1 MYNEAKVPVYIMTIW
16 KGAGKVNKKLANK
29 NIFQLHILR
38 QTSPF
43 QMTEGRGTEGVGV
56 GVGADLFFLKKWN
69 SFHARLNHHYNAW
82 ICKKKKYKKIKAYR
96 KSV

>member
-16 KGAGKVNKKLANK
+16 KGAGKVNKKLANR

-56 GVGADLFFLKKWN
+56 GVGADLFF
-69 SFHARLNHHYNAW
+69 
-82 ICKKKKYKKIKAYR
+82 KKKMEFIPCKAEPPLQCMDLQE
-96 KSV
+96 KEVQKD

>member
-16 KGAGKVNKKLANK
+16 KGAGKVNKKLANR

-56 GVGADLFFLKKWN
+56 GGGADLFFLKKME
-69 SFHARLNHHYNAW
+69 F
-82 ICKKKKYKKIKAYR
+82 IPCKAEPPLQWMGLQEKEVQKD
-96 KSV
+96 

>member
-16 KGAGKVNKKLANK
+16 KGAGKVNKKLANR

-56 GVGADLFFLKKWN
+56 GVGADLFFLKKMEFIPW
-69 SFHARLNHHYNAW
+69 
-82 ICKKKKYKKIKAYR
+82 KAEPPLQCMDLQE
-96 KSV
+96 KEVQKD